1 MSQTS
6 LDYLFKVTGADRS
19 FAVPRADEPRPPFGE
34 LFGATTSSKSN
45 LPVRMPTPDERRNI
59 DGNQRLAAS
68 SSTADD
74 ANGRPQ
80 GSSTIETAAA
90 AESNE
95 RPGTDDGTTESKP
108 PAGESQGTSGASEE
122 TLKPTDDEDDS
133 TLPAEV
139 AGVQATVQKHTQ
151 VAVAAGGAD
160 GARYGDL
167 AAAVKEATTAV
178 SGSNQNES
186 GARAG
191 AAAAEAVS
199 NEATAVTTTDDDG
212 ADDGTTLGA
221 GKATK
226 KSRRTGAI
234 NQAGGDK
241 KSGGQDLTATNE
253 AAAVADDELAGGGGV
268 NDAKESLK
276 HPGGEQ
282 EQSQGANELNG
293 AQQDRS
299 ESRARAETIAAANK
313 AVAAVSAAT
322 TANSVSAGAES
333 GDKGKQGAKPQ
344 AAKVD
349 ALAAATGRLHA
360 QPAAGKRAGRG
371 NAVDEV
377 PQVDPARFVGRV
389 AKAFQTAQE
398 RGGTLQLRLSPPELG
413 ALRLELTVKDG
424 VMTASLETENASARR
439 VLLDHLP
446 ALRERLAEQNIR
458 VERFDVDVRRESGG
472 QQATP
477 QNQHH
482 ERQQQPESRRQSA
495 PTRRNEEAVRH
506 EQPIVHPLSNTSGI
520 NFVA

>member
-1 MSQTS
+1 
-6 LDYLFKVTGADRS
+6 
-19 FAVPRADEPRPPFGE
+19 
-34 LFGATTSSKSN
+34 
-45 LPVRMPTPDERRNI
+45 
-59 DGNQRLAAS
+59 
-68 SSTADD
+68 
-74 ANGRPQ
+74 
-80 GSSTIETAAA
+80 
-90 AESNE
+90 
-95 RPGTDDGTTESKP
+95 
-108 PAGESQGTSGASEE
+108 
-122 TLKPTDDEDDS
+122 
-133 TLPAEV
+133 
-139 AGVQATVQKHTQ
+139 
-151 VAVAAGGAD
+151 
-160 GARYGDL
+160 
-167 AAAVKEATTAV
+167 VKEATTAV

-199 NEATAVTTTDDDG
+199 NEATAVTATDEDG
-212 ADDGTTLGA
+212 ADDGTTSGA

-241 KSGGQDLTATNE
+241 KGGGQDLTATSE

-413 ALRLELTVKDG
+413 ALRLELSVKDG